1 MRHGQSPDLFFSR
14 VFQGRSSGHRNRR
27 WDEPPL
33 FRFSKK
39 LRFFLVLGALCL
51 LATPSAFAKVFD
63 AQSFKL
69 ANGLNVIVI
78 PNDRA
83 PVVTSMLWY
92 KIGAAD
98 EPWGKS
104 GNAHFFEHLMFKGTK
119 STAPGEFSK
128 IVRTLGGDDNAF
140 TSQDYTAFF
149 ESVSVDALEKVLAM
163 EADRMRNLDPPA
175 KEFESE
181 HKVILEE
188 RRQRTDND
196 PQARFAE
203 QMDAALYVNHP
214 YGRPVIGWK
223 DEMERLD
230 WPTAKAF
237 YQRYYRPDNAIL
249 VVSGD
254 VTEQKLRPLVEKT
267 FGKIPAQKIAL
278 PPRTRPH
285 SPPLRGE
292 TLVRVAD
299 PDIRQPLT
307 QSMWRVPSAH
317 QNPEESLA
325 LQILA
330 EILGG
335 GPSTR
340 LYQDIVVGKKL
351 ATGIDMGYQSTRL
364 DDGEVSI
371 FATVA
376 PGVQPE
382 NVATAIAENLRTLVQ
397 KGVTDQE
404 LRTAKDALEAAA
416 IYARDSLAGPAM
428 TVGQALATGQSLE
441 DVESWPER
449 IETVTAAQVQE
460 VAAKYL
466 DPDNPDA
473 PMHVTGYLTG
483 RESVAPETTPPAP
496 LAPASSAP
504 ALAPSE
510 KSGATPENAEE
521 KP

>member
-1 MRHGQSPDLFFSR
+1 MIPYFSSLISSAPPTLPSPLMEGGGIRRAGFSRKSRPQSGGGRRFFSILC
-14 VFQGRSSGHRNRR
+14 FT
-27 WDEPPL
+27 L
-33 FRFSKK
+33 
-39 LRFFLVLGALCL
+39 LCL
-51 LATPSAFAKVFD
+51 AAFPAFAKVFD
-63 AQSFKL
+63 AQGFTL
-69 ANGLNVIVI
+69 PNGLEVVVI

-119 STAPGEFSK
+119 KIPPGEFSK
-128 IVRTLGGDDNAF
+128 IIRTLGGNDNAF

-149 ESVSVDALEKVLAM
+149 ESVSVDALEKVLTM
-163 EADRMRNLDPPA
+163 EADRMRNLAPPP
-175 KEFESE
+175 KEFASE

-214 YGRPVIGWK
+214 YGRPVIGWR

-237 YQRYYRPDNAIL
+237 YERYYRPDNAIL

-254 VTEQKLRPLVEKT
+254 MTAARLRPIVEKT
-267 FGKIPAQKIAL
+267 FGKIPRPKTPL
-278 PPRTRPH
+278 PPRERPH

-299 PDIRQPLT
+299 PDIRQPVV
-307 QSMWRVPSAH
+307 QSSWRVPSAR

-325 LQILA
+325 LEVLA

-340 LYQDIVVGKKL
+340 LYQDVVVGRKL
-351 ATGIDMGYQSTRL
+351 ATGIDMGYSAARL
-364 DDGEVSI
+364 DDGEVSVY
-371 FATVA
+371 ASVA
-376 PGVQPE
+376 PGVKPE
-382 NVATAIAENLRTLVQ
+382 DVTAAISDNLRAVV
-397 KGVTDQE
+397 KDGVTGAE
-404 LRTAKDALEAAA
+404 LRTAKDALESAA
-416 IYARDSLAGPAM
+416 IYARDSLTGPAM
-428 TVGQALATGQSLE
+428 TVGQALATGQNL
-441 DVESWPER
+441 DAVESWPER
-449 IETVTAAQVQE
+449 IETVTAAQVQA

-483 RESVAPETTPPAP
+483 VQTAAQTADADKT
-496 LAPASSAP
+496 
-504 ALAPSE
+504 
-510 KSGATPENAEE
+510 AEGKE
-521 KP
+521 

>member
-1 MRHGQSPDLFFSR
+1 MMRCYISTSPTPPTQPPPLMEGGGIRRAGFSQKSRPELGRGRGLFLAPVLFFLL
-14 VFQGRSSGHRNRR
+14 
-27 WDEPPL
+27 L
-33 FRFSKK
+33 FLPAFP
-39 LRFFLVLGALCL
+39 AL
-51 LATPSAFAKVFD
+51 AKVFD
-63 AQSFKL
+63 AQSFTL
-69 ANGLNVIVI
+69 ANGLEVVVI

-119 STAPGEFSK
+119 KTPPGEFSK

-149 ESVSVDALEKVLAM
+149 ESISVDALEKVLAM
-163 EADRMRNLDPPA
+163 EADRMRNLDPPP

-203 QMDAALYVNHP
+203 QMDAALYINHP
-214 YGRPVIGWK
+214 YGRPVIGWR

-237 YQRYYRPDNAIL
+237 YERYYRPDNAIL

-254 VTEQKLRPLVEKT
+254 MTAEKLRPIVEKT
-267 FGKIPAQKIAL
+267 FGKILRPKTPL
-278 PPRTRPH
+278 PLRERPH

-292 TLVRVAD
+292 TVVRVAD
-299 PDIRQPLT
+299 PEIRQPIT
-307 QSMWRVPSAH
+307 QSVWRVPSAR
-317 QNPEESLA
+317 QNPEDSLA
-325 LQILA
+325 LQTLA

-351 ATGIDMGYQSTRL
+351 ATGIDMGYSAAKL

-371 FATVA
+371 FASVA
-376 PGVQPE
+376 PGTKPE
-382 NVATAIAENLRTLVQ
+382 DVTAAISDALRTVV
-397 KGVTDQE
+397 KDGVSETE
-404 LRTAKDALEAAA
+404 LRTARDALEAAA
-416 IYARDSLAGPAM
+416 IYARDSLTGPAM
-428 TVGQALATGQSLE
+428 TVGQALATGQSLD
-441 DVESWPER
+441 DVENWPDR
-449 IETVTAAQVQE
+449 IETVTAAQVQA

-483 RESVAPETTPPAP
+483 
-496 LAPASSAP
+496 LD
-504 ALAPSE
+504 
-510 KSGATPENAEE
+510 ATPKAEGKE
-521 KP
+521 